1 MLKWFMWS
9 FHHMNLMDFL
19 SKSIGVPERQIYLE
33 IKFQKFWLIQL
44 DSNQCDVYYDFIF
57 SFLSALYSTQ
67 VLAITMVFGFSL
79 LIGSSIR
86 QQIWEKESQNAMVSM
101 FFLSIFDSL
110 IHFFH
115 YAIQILEVMGF
126 YTSVNWSIWLIMTL
140 VMLIVLSGLV
150 TMILHLA
157 SLIQYSNPFLVFLL
171 FLCSSFALLS
181 YW

>member
-1 MLKWFMWS
+1 
-9 FHHMNLMDFL
+9 MNLMDFL

-86 QQIWEKESQNAMVSM
+86 QQIWEKESQNAMVNI
-101 FFLSIFDSL
+101 FF
-110 IHFFH
+110 
-115 YAIQILEVMGF
+115 
-126 YTSVNWSIWLIMTL
+126 
-140 VMLIVLSGLV
+140 
-150 TMILHLA
+150 
-157 SLIQYSNPFLVFLL
+157 P
-171 FLCSSFALLS
+171 
-181 YW
+181 